1 LSGKGKGLSHFYDD
15 GHVRSSF
22 KAIYTVLAMIHYRV
36 SYENPLTFYL
46 QIELTLDVA
55 ADATAPLE
63 LQLPAWRPG
72 RYELQN
78 FAQKIQKVVVE
89 DAATGQPLP
98 YRKLTKDRW
107 EVPNAASRTIRV
119 RYNFY
124 AHQMDAGGSW
134 LDETQLYL
142 NPVQALMY
150 AEDWQLEEC
159 ELTLVLP
166 ENWQV
171 ACGLKQT
178 APNVFSAKD
187 FDQLADSPLIASP
200 TLTHQQYEAG
210 GLPFH
215 VWVQGEALVNWPK
228 LLADFKAF
236 SEEQLALFG
245 GFPVA
250 DYHFLNQFLPYKH
263 YHGVEHNNSTV
274 ITLGPAELIMS
285 EGLYKELLGVSC
297 HELFHTWNIKSIRPA
312 EMQPYDYSR
321 ENYFRTC
328 FIAEGITTYYGEY
341 LLARSHVRTPAQ
353 YFEELNIVLRKHYD
367 DAGGEN
373 LSLADASMDLWL
385 DGYKPGVPDRKVSVY
400 HKGALAA
407 LILDLTIRQ
416 LSGHA
421 RSLDDVMRQL
431 YEEFGKTG
439 IGYTEADYVR
449 IVNEVAGRDMHTYFD
464 KFIYGTAPLQEPLD
478 RVLHTV
484 GCQLLV
490 GENASASEGQFG
502 FRTVVKNERTE
513 VTAIWPNSPAAA
525 ALTVDDEIVA
535 VNGRRVDMNLQ
546 SLLSSGESTYEVSVF
561 RQNRLLT
568 VALAAT
574 PGVSFGQRYAIDKL
588 ETADAA
594 QQRGFQQWLGWEF

>member
-1 LSGKGKGLSHFYDD
+1 
-15 GHVRSSF
+15 
-22 KAIYTVLAMIHYRV
+22 MIHYHV

-46 QIELTLDVA
+46 QIQLTLDVA
-55 ADATAPLE
+55 AAATAPLE

-78 FAQKIQKVVVE
+78 FAQKLQKVAVA
-89 DAATGQPLP
+89 DASTGEPLP

-107 EVPNAASRTIRV
+107 EVPNAAGRTVRV

-150 AEDWQLEEC
+150 AEGRQLEPC
-159 ELTLVLP
+159 ELTLALP
-166 ENWQV
+166 EGWQV

-178 APNVFSAKD
+178 APNVLSAKD

-200 TLTHQQYEAG
+200 TLTHQKYEAG

-215 VWVQGEALVNWPK
+215 VWVQGEAALNWPK

-236 SEEQLALFG
+236 SEEQLTLFG
-245 GFPVA
+245 GFPVS

-274 ITLGPAELIMS
+274 ITLGPAELVMS

-353 YFEELNIVLRKHYD
+353 YFEELNTVLRKHYD

-373 LSLADASMDLWL
+373 GSLADASMDLWL

-400 HKGALAA
+400 HKGALVAM
-407 LILDLTIRQ
+407 LLDLTIRQ

-421 RSLDDVMRQL
+421 RSLDDVMRRL

-449 IVNEVAGRDMHTYFD
+449 IVTEVAGRDMHAYFD
-464 KFIYGTAPLQEPLD
+464 KFIYGTTPLQEPLD

-484 GCQLLV
+484 GCQLLL
-490 GENASASEGQFG
+490 GENASASEGHFG

-513 VTAIWPNSPAAA
+513 VAAIWPNSPAAA
-525 ALTVDDEIVA
+525 FLTVDDEIVA
-535 VNGRRVDMNLQ
+535 VNSRRVDMNLQ
-546 SLLSSGESTYEVSVF
+546 SLLSTGALAYEVSVF
-561 RQNRLLT
+561 RQNRLLMVT
-568 VALAAT
+568 LAAT
-574 PGVSFGQRYAIDKL
+574 SGVRFGQRYAIDKL
-588 ETADAA
+588 KTADAA
-594 QQRGFQQWLGWEF
+594 QQRGFQQWLEWNF

>member
-1 LSGKGKGLSHFYDD
+1 
-15 GHVRSSF
+15 
-22 KAIYTVLAMIHYRV
+22 MIHYHV

-46 QIELTLDVA
+46 QIQLTLDVD

-78 FAQKIQKVVVE
+78 FAQKLQKVEVL
-89 DAATGQPLP
+89 DATTNQPLP

-107 EVPNAASRTIRV
+107 EVADVAGRTVRV

-134 LDETQLYL
+134 LDETQIYL

-150 AEDWQLEEC
+150 AEGRQQEVC
-159 ELTLVLP
+159 ELTLALP
-166 ENWQV
+166 DGWQV
-171 ACGLKQT
+171 ACGLVQT
-178 APNVFSAKD
+178 APNTLQASD
-187 FDQLADSPLIASP
+187 FDHLADSPLIASP
-200 TLTHQQYEAG
+200 TLVHQEYEAG

-215 VWVQGEALVNWPK
+215 VWVQGDARVNWRQ
-228 LLADFKAF
+228 LLSDFKAF
-236 SEEQLALFG
+236 SEEQLKLFG

-353 YFEELNIVLRKHYD
+353 YFEELNAVLRKHYD

-373 LSLADASMDLWL
+373 GSLADASMDLWL

-407 LILDLTIRQ
+407 LLLDLTLRQ
-416 LSGHA
+416 LAGHT
-421 RSLDDVMRQL
+421 RSLDDVMRRL
-431 YEEFGKTG
+431 YEEFGKTS

-449 IVNEVAGRDMHTYFD
+449 IVNEVAERDMHAYFD

-478 RVLHTV
+478 RVLRTV

-490 GENASASEGQFG
+490 AENTSASEGIFG
-502 FRTVVKNERTE
+502 FRTAVKNERTE
-513 VTAIWPNSPAAA
+513 VTGIWPNSPAAV

-535 VNGRRVDMNLQ
+535 VNSRRVDMNLQ
-546 SLLSSGESTYEVSVF
+546 ILLSTDATAYEVSVF

-568 VALAAT
+568 VTLAAT

-594 QQRGFQQWLGWEF
+594 QQRGYQQWLGWEF

>member
-1 LSGKGKGLSHFYDD
+1 MQEQVHKLKYALPF
-15 GHVRSSF
+15 
-22 KAIYTVLAMIHYRV
+22 MIHYHV

-55 ADATAPLE
+55 ADAPAPLE

-78 FAQKIQKVVVE
+78 FAQKIQRVTIE
-89 DAATGQPLP
+89 DAATNQLLP

-107 EVPNAASRTIRV
+107 AVADTAGRRVRV

-134 LDETQLYL
+134 LDESQLYL

-150 AEDWQLEEC
+150 AEGRQQEAC
-159 ELTLVLP
+159 ELTLALP
-166 ENWQV
+166 EGWQI
-171 ACGLKQT
+171 ACGLPQT
-178 APNVFSAKD
+178 APNTLAAQN
-187 FDQLADSPLIASP
+187 FDHLADSPLIASP
-200 TLTHQQYEAG
+200 TLVHQEYEAG

-215 VWVQGEALVNWPK
+215 VWVQGEAALNWPRI
-228 LLADFKAF
+228 LADFRAF

-321 ENYFRTC
+321 ENYFRSC

-341 LLARSHVRTPAQ
+341 LLARSQVRTPAQ
-353 YFEELNIVLRKHYD
+353 YFEELSTVLRRHYD
-367 DAGGEN
+367 DGGGEN

-385 DGYKPGVPDRKVSVY
+385 DGYKAGVPDRKVSVY
-400 HKGALAA
+400 HKGALTA
-407 LILDLTIRQ
+407 LILDLTLRQ

-421 RSLDDVMRQL
+421 RSLDDVMRRL
-431 YEEFGKTG
+431 YQEFGQTG
-439 IGYTEADYVR
+439 IGYTEADYIR
-449 IVNEVAGRDMHTYFD
+449 IVNEVAGRDMHAYFD
-464 KFIYGTAPLQEPLD
+464 KFIYGMAPLTESLD
-478 RVLHTV
+478 KVLRTV
-484 GCQLLV
+484 GCHLLV
-490 GENASASEGQFG
+490 AENTSASEGVFG
-502 FRTVVKNERTE
+502 FRTMVRNERTE
-513 VTAIWPNSPAAA
+513 VTAIWPGSPAAA
-525 ALTVDDEIVA
+525 CFTVDDEVVA

-546 SLLSSGESTYEVSVF
+546 SLLSSNAAQYEVSVF

-568 VALAAT
+568 VSLVAK
-574 PGVSFGQRYAIDKL
+574 PGMSFGQRYAVDKL
-588 ETADAA
+588 ETADTA
-594 QQRGFQQWLGWEF
+594 QQKGFSQWLGWNF

>member
-1 LSGKGKGLSHFYDD
+1 
-15 GHVRSSF
+15 
-22 KAIYTVLAMIHYRV
+22 MIHYRV

-46 QIELTLDVA
+46 QIELTLAVA
-55 ADATAPLE
+55 ADAQAPLE

-78 FAQKIQKVVVE
+78 FAQKIQRVVME
-89 DAATGQPLP
+89 DAATNEPLP

-107 EVPNAASRTIRV
+107 EVPNATGRTVRV

-134 LDETQLYL
+134 LDESQLYL
-142 NPVQALMY
+142 NPVQALLY
-150 AEDWQLEEC
+150 AEGRQLEEC
-159 ELTLVLP
+159 ELTLALP
-166 ENWQV
+166 ESWQV
-171 ACGLKQT
+171 ACGLPQT
-178 APNVFSAKD
+178 APNVLAAKD

-215 VWVQGEALVNWPK
+215 VWVQGEALVSWPK

-236 SEEQLALFG
+236 SEEQLMLFG

-341 LLARSHVRTPAQ
+341 LLARSHVRSPAQ
-353 YFEELNIVLRKHYD
+353 YFEELNTVLHKHYD
-367 DAGGEN
+367 DGGGEN
-373 LSLADASMDLWL
+373 GSLADASMDLWL

-400 HKGALAA
+400 HKGALVAM
-407 LILDLTIRQ
+407 LLDLTIRQ

-421 RSLDDVMRQL
+421 RSLDDVMRRL

-449 IVNEVAGRDMHTYFD
+449 LVNEVASRDMHAYFD
-464 KFIYGTAPLQEPLD
+464 KFIYGTAPLLEPLN

-502 FRTVVKNERTE
+502 FRTVVKHERTE
-513 VTAIWPNSPAAA
+513 VTSIWPSSPAAT

-546 SLLSSGESTYEVSVF
+546 SLLSTGADSYEVSVF

-568 VALAAT
+568 VKLTAT
-574 PGVSFGQRYAIDKL
+574 PGVRFGQHYAIDKL

-594 QQRGFQQWLGWEF
+594 QQRGYQQWLGWAF

>member
-1 LSGKGKGLSHFYDD
+1 
-15 GHVRSSF
+15 
-22 KAIYTVLAMIHYRV
+22 MIHYHV

-46 QIELTLDVA
+46 RIQLTLDVA
-55 ADATAPLE
+55 AEATAPLA

-78 FAQKIQKVVVE
+78 FAQKIQRVE
-89 DAATGQPLP
+89 IIDVSTNQPLP

-107 EVPNAASRTIRV
+107 EVANAAGRTVRV

-150 AEDWQLEEC
+150 ADGRQREAC
-159 ELTLVLP
+159 ELTLALP
-166 ENWQV
+166 AGWHI
-171 ACGLKQT
+171 ACGLLQT
-178 APNVFSAKD
+178 APNTLGATD
-187 FDQLADSPLIASP
+187 FDHLADSPLIASP
-200 TLTHQQYEAG
+200 TLMHQEYEADG
-210 GLPFH
+210 VPFH
-215 VWVQGEALVNWPK
+215 VWVQGEAALIWPRI
-228 LLADFKAF
+228 LTDFKAF
-236 SEEQLALFG
+236 SEEQLKLFG

-341 LLARSHVRTPAQ
+341 LLARSHVRTPVQ
-353 YFEELNIVLRKHYD
+353 YFEELNTVLRKHYD

-373 LSLADASMDLWL
+373 GSLADASMDLWL

-407 LILDLTIRQ
+407 LILDLTLRQ
-416 LSGHA
+416 LSSHA
-421 RSLDDVMRQL
+421 RSLDDVMRRL

-439 IGYTEADYVR
+439 IGYTEADYIR
-449 IVNEVAGRDMHTYFD
+449 IVSEVAGRDMHAYFD
-464 KFIYGTAPLQEPLD
+464 KFIYGTAPLAEPLNK
-478 RVLHTV
+478 VLYTV
-484 GCQLLV
+484 GCQLTV
-490 GENASASEGQFG
+490 AQNASASEGIFG
-502 FRTVVKNERTE
+502 FRTMVKNERTE
-513 VTAIWPNSPAAA
+513 VAAIWPDSPAAT
-525 ALTVDDEIVA
+525 ALAVDDEIIA

-546 SLLSSGESTYEVSVF
+546 SLLSSGTSAYELSVF
-561 RQNRLLT
+561 RQSRLLT
-568 VALAAT
+568 VTLAAL
-574 PGVSFGQRYAIDKL
+574 PGAGFGQRYAVEKL
-588 ETADAA
+588 ATADTA
-594 QQRGFQQWLGWEF
+594 QQRGFQQWLNWEF

>member
-1 LSGKGKGLSHFYDD
+1 
-15 GHVRSSF
+15 
-22 KAIYTVLAMIHYRV
+22 MIHYRV

-46 QIELTLDVA
+46 QIQLTLDVT
-55 ADATAPLE
+55 ADAPAPLE

-78 FAQKIQKVVVE
+78 FAQKLQRVVIE
-89 DAATGQPLP
+89 DAITHQPLP

-107 EVPNAASRTIRV
+107 AVPNAAGRTVRV
-119 RYNFY
+119 HYNFY

-134 LDETQLYL
+134 LDESQLYL

-150 AEDWQLEEC
+150 AEGRQHEAC
-159 ELTLVLP
+159 ELELVLP
-166 ENWQV
+166 EGWQI
-171 ACGLKQT
+171 ACGLPQT
-178 APNVFSAKD
+178 APNTLAAQN

-200 TLTHQQYEAG
+200 TLLHQEYEAG
-210 GLPFH
+210 GRPFH
-215 VWVQGEALVNWPK
+215 IWVQGEAALDWPQI
-228 LLADFKAF
+228 LTDFKAF
-236 SEEQLALFG
+236 SEEQLRLFG
-245 GFPVA
+245 GLPVA

-263 YHGVEHNNSTV
+263 YHGVEHHNSTV
-274 ITLGPAELIMS
+274 ITLGPAELVMS

-312 EMQPYDYSR
+312 ELQPYDYSR

-353 YFEELNIVLRKHYD
+353 YFEELNTVLRRHYD
-367 DAGGEN
+367 DAGSQN

-385 DGYKPGVPDRKVSVY
+385 DGYKAGVPDRKVSVY

-407 LILDLTIRQ
+407 LILDLTLRQ

-421 RSLDDVMRQL
+421 RSLDDVMRRL
-431 YEEFGKTG
+431 YEEFGQTG

-449 IVNEVAGRDMHTYFD
+449 IVEEVAGRQMQAYFD
-464 KFIYGTAPLQEPLD
+464 RFIYGTAPLAEPLD
-478 RVLHTV
+478 KVLRTV

-490 GENASASEGQFG
+490 AENASASEGLFG
-502 FRTVVKNERTE
+502 FRTVVRNERTE
-513 VTAIWPNSPAAA
+513 VTDIWPNSPAAA

-546 SLLSSGESTYEVSVF
+546 SLLSSGAAEFELSVF
-561 RQNRLLT
+561 RQSRLLT
-568 VALAAT
+568 VHLAVM
-574 PGVSFGQRYAIDKL
+574 PGVTFGQRYAVDRL
-588 ETADAA
+588 ETATTA
-594 QQRGFQQWLGWEF
+594 QQLGFQQWLGWEF

>member
-1 LSGKGKGLSHFYDD
+1 
-15 GHVRSSF
+15 
-22 KAIYTVLAMIHYRV
+22 MIHYHV

-46 QIELTLDVA
+46 QIQLTLDVD
-55 ADATAPLE
+55 ADSTAPLE

-78 FAQKIQKVVVE
+78 FAQKLQKVEVL
-89 DAATGQPLP
+89 DATTNQPLP

-107 EVPNAASRTIRV
+107 EVADVAGRTVRV

-150 AEDWQLEEC
+150 AEGRQQEVC
-159 ELTLVLP
+159 ELTLALP
-166 ENWQV
+166 DGWQV
-171 ACGLKQT
+171 ACGLVQT
-178 APNVFSAKD
+178 APNTLQASD
-187 FDQLADSPLIASP
+187 FDHLADSPLIASP
-200 TLTHQQYEAG
+200 TLVHQEYEAG

-215 VWVQGEALVNWPK
+215 VWVQGDARVNWRQ
-228 LLADFKAF
+228 LLSDFKAF
-236 SEEQLALFG
+236 SEEQLKLFG

-353 YFEELNIVLRKHYD
+353 YFEKLNAVLRKHYD
-367 DAGGEN
+367 DAGGKN
-373 LSLADASMDLWL
+373 GSLADASMDLWL

-407 LILDLTIRQ
+407 LILDLTLRQ
-416 LSGHA
+416 LFGHT
-421 RSLDDVMRQL
+421 RSLDDVMRRL
-431 YEEFGKTG
+431 YEEFGKTS

-449 IVNEVAGRDMHTYFD
+449 LVNEVAGRDMHAYFD
-464 KFIYGTAPLQEPLD
+464 KFIYGTAPLLEPLD
-478 RVLHTV
+478 RVLRTV

-490 GENASASEGQFG
+490 GENASASEGSFG

-513 VTAIWPNSPAAA
+513 VTAIWPNSPAAT

-546 SLLSSGESTYEVSVF
+546 RLLSTGAPAYEVSIF

-568 VALAAT
+568 VTLAVT
-574 PGVSFGQRYAIDKL
+574 PGISFGQHYAIDKL
-588 ETADAA
+588 EMADKA
-594 QQRGFQQWLGWEF
+594 QQRGFQRWLGWAF

>member
-1 LSGKGKGLSHFYDD
+1 
-15 GHVRSSF
+15 
-22 KAIYTVLAMIHYRV
+22 MIQYRV

-46 QIELTLDVA
+46 QIELTLTVA
-55 ADATAPLE
+55 AEADGPLP

-78 FAQKIQKVVVE
+78 FAQKIQRVVME
-89 DAATGQPLP
+89 DAETGEALP
-98 YRKLTKDRW
+98 YRKTTKDRW
-107 EVPNAASRTIRV
+107 EVPGAAGRTVRV

-134 LDETQLYL
+134 LDENQLYL

-150 AEDWQLEEC
+150 ADGRQDEPC
-159 ELTLVLP
+159 ELTLAVP
-166 ENWQV
+166 EGWEI
-171 ACGLKQT
+171 ACGLPRT
-178 APNVFSAKD
+178 GNVLSAKD
-187 FDQLADSPLIASP
+187 FDQLADAPLIASP
-200 TLTHQQYEAG
+200 TLAHHEYEAG

-215 VWVQGEALVNWPK
+215 IWVQGEAALNWPRI
-228 LLADFKAF
+228 LADFKAF
-236 SEEQLALFG
+236 SEEQLRLFG
-245 GFPVA
+245 SFPVA

-263 YHGVEHNNSTV
+263 YHGVEHHNSTV

-341 LLARSHVRTPAQ
+341 LLARSHVRTPSQ

-367 DAGGEN
+367 DAGGDN

-407 LILDLTIRQ
+407 LLLDLTLRQ
-416 LSGHA
+416 LSGHE
-421 RSLDDVMRQL
+421 RSLDDVMRRL

-439 IGYTEADYVR
+439 IGYTEDDYQR
-449 IVNEVAGRDMHTYFD
+449 IVTDVAGRDMQTYFD
-464 KFIYGTAPLQEPLD
+464 KFIYGTAPLQEPLN

-490 GENASASEGQFG
+490 GENASASEGTFG

-513 VTAIWPNSPAAA
+513 VTGIWPGSPAAA
-525 ALTVDDEIVA
+525 VLTVDDEIVA
-535 VNGRRVDMNLQ
+535 VDGRRVDMNLQ
-546 SLLSSGESTYEVSVF
+546 MLLGSGQPRYAITVF
-561 RQNRLLT
+561 RQHRLLT
-568 VALAAT
+568 VELAAT
-574 PGVSFGQRYAIDKL
+574 PSTTFGPRYSINKL

>member
-1 LSGKGKGLSHFYDD
+1 M
-15 GHVRSSF
+15 
-22 KAIYTVLAMIHYRV
+22 IYYRV
-36 SYENPLTFYL
+36 SYENPLTYYL

-55 ADATAPLE
+55 AGASAPLE

-78 FAQKIQKVVVE
+78 FAQKLQQVVVE

-98 YRKLTKDRW
+98 TRKRTKDRW
-107 EVPNAASRTIRV
+107 EVADAAGHTVRV
-119 RYNFY
+119 RYRFY

-150 AEDWQLEEC
+150 AEGRQLEEC
-159 ELTLVLP
+159 ELTLALP
-166 ENWQV
+166 EGWQV
-171 ACGLKQT
+171 ACGLQQT
-178 APNVFSAKD
+178 TPNVLYAKD
-187 FDQLADSPLIASP
+187 FDHLADSPLIASP

-215 VWVQGEALVNWPK
+215 VWVQGEALMNWPK
-228 LLADFKAF
+228 LLADFQAF
-236 SEEQLALFG
+236 TEEQLTLFG

-250 DYHFLNQFLPYKH
+250 DYHFLNQFLSYKH
-263 YHGVEHNNSTV
+263 YHGVEHGNSTV

-341 LLARSHVRTPAQ
+341 LLARSHVRTPEQ
-353 YFEELNIVLRKHYD
+353 YFEELNAVLRKHYD
-367 DAGGEN
+367 DAGGDN

-407 LILDLTIRQ
+407 LILDLTLRQ

-421 RSLDDVMRQL
+421 RSLDDVMRRL

-439 IGYTEADYVR
+439 VGYTEADYIR
-449 IVNEVAGRDMHTYFD
+449 LVNEVAGRDMHAYFD
-464 KFIYGTAPLQEPLD
+464 KFIYGTAPLAEPLA

-490 GENASASEGQFG
+490 GENASASESIFG
-502 FRTVVKNERTE
+502 FRTGGKNERTE

-535 VNGRRVDMNLQ
+535 VNGRRVDLNLQ
-546 SLLSSGESTYEVSVF
+546 SLLSSGAAQFEVSVF
-561 RQNRLLT
+561 RQNKLLT
-568 VALAAT
+568 VVLAAG
-574 PGVSFGQRYAIDKL
+574 PGANFGPRYAVARL

-594 QQRGFQQWLGWEF
+594 QQHGFQQWLGWAF

>member
-1 LSGKGKGLSHFYDD
+1 
-15 GHVRSSF
+15 
-22 KAIYTVLAMIHYRV
+22 MIHYQV
-36 SYENPLTFYL
+36 SFENPLTFYL
-46 QIELTLDVA
+46 QIEIKLDVA
-55 ADATAPLE
+55 AEATAPLE

-78 FAQKIQKVVVE
+78 FAQKIQKVEVF
-89 DAATGQPLP
+89 DAATSQPLP
-98 YRKLTKDRW
+98 FRKLTKDRW
-107 EVPNAASRTIRV
+107 EVPNAAGRSVRV

-134 LDETQLYL
+134 LDESQLYL

-150 AEDWQLEEC
+150 VEGRQEEAC
-159 ELTLVLP
+159 ELTLVTP
-166 ENWQV
+166 EGWQI
-171 ACGLKQT
+171 ACGLPQT
-178 APNVFSAKD
+178 SANVLAAQD
-187 FDQLADSPLIASP
+187 FDHLADSPLIASP
-200 TLTHQQYEAG
+200 TLVHQEYEAG

-215 VWVQGEALVNWPK
+215 IWVQGEAELDWPQI
-228 LLADFKAF
+228 LADFKAF
-236 SEEQLALFG
+236 SEVQLQLFG

-263 YHGVEHNNSTV
+263 YHGVEHYNSTV
-274 ITLGPAELIMS
+274 ITLGPADQIMS

-353 YFEELNIVLRKHYD
+353 YFEELNTVLRKHFD

-385 DGYKPGVPDRKVSVY
+385 DGYKSGVPDRKVSVY

-421 RSLDDVMRQL
+421 RSLDDVMRRL

-439 IGYTEADYVR
+439 IGYTEADYIR
-449 IVNEVAGRDMHTYFD
+449 IVKEVAGRDMQAYFD
-464 KFIYGTAPLQEPLD
+464 KFIYGTAPLTEPLNK
-478 RVLHTV
+478 VLHTV
-484 GCQLLV
+484 GCQLLID
-490 GENASASEGQFG
+490 ENDSASEGTFG

-513 VTAIWPNSPAAA
+513 VSNIWPNSPAAA

-535 VNGRRVDMNLQ
+535 VNGRRVHMNLH
-546 SLLSSGESTYEVSVF
+546 SVLNNGASSYEISVF

-568 VALAAT
+568 VTLTAL
-574 PGVSFGQRYAIDKL
+574 PGKSYGQRYAIDKL
-588 ETADAA
+588 EKADTA
-594 QQRGFQQWLGWEF
+594 QQEGFKKWLGWDF

>member
-1 LSGKGKGLSHFYDD
+1 
-15 GHVRSSF
+15 
-22 KAIYTVLAMIHYRV
+22 MIHYRV
-36 SYENPLTFYL
+36 SFENPLTFYL
-46 QIELTLDVA
+46 QIELTLEVPA
-55 ADATAPLE
+55 GATAPLE

-78 FAQKIQKVVVE
+78 FAQKIQKVEVF
-89 DAATGQPLP
+89 DGATGQPLP
-98 YRKLTKDRW
+98 CRKLTKDRW
-107 EVPNAASRTIRV
+107 EVAHAAGRTVRV

-134 LDETQLYL
+134 LDESQLYL

-150 AEDWQLEEC
+150 AEGRQHEAC
-159 ELTLVLP
+159 ELTLDVP
-166 ENWQV
+166 EGWEV
-171 ACGLKQT
+171 ACGLQQSEEGKLL
-178 APNVFSAKD
+178 AKD
-187 FDQLADSPLIASP
+187 FDQLADAPLIASP
-200 TLTHQQYEAG
+200 TLQHHTYEAG

-215 VWVQGEALVNWPK
+215 VWAQGADAVVNWPR
-228 LLADFKAF
+228 LLKDFKDF
-236 SEEQLALFG
+236 SEEQIALFG

-263 YHGVEHNNSTV
+263 YHGVEHHNSTV
-274 ITLGPAELIMS
+274 ITLGPAELLMS

-353 YFEELNIVLRKHYD
+353 YFEELNGVLRKHYD
-367 DAGGEN
+367 DAGGDN

-407 LILDLTIRQ
+407 LILDLTLRQ

-421 RSLDDVMRQL
+421 RSLDDVMRRL
-431 YEEFGKTG
+431 YKEFGQTG
-439 IGYTEADYVR
+439 IGYSEADYVR
-449 IVNEVAGRDMHTYFD
+449 LVNDVAGRDMQAYFD

-478 RVLHTV
+478 RVLRTV

-490 GENASASEGQFG
+490 GQNASASEGVFG
-502 FRTVVKNERTE
+502 FRTAVKNERTE
-513 VTAIWPNSPAAA
+513 VTAIWPGSPAAA
-525 ALTVDDEIVA
+525 ALTMDDEIAA

-546 SLLSSGESTYEVSVF
+546 SLLSSSAPAYEVSVF

-568 VALAAT
+568 VSLAAT
-574 PGVSFGQRYAIDKL
+574 PGIGFGQRYAINKL

>member
-1 LSGKGKGLSHFYDD
+1 
-15 GHVRSSF
+15 
-22 KAIYTVLAMIHYRV
+22 MIQYQV
-36 SYENPLTFYL
+36 SYKNPLTFYV
-46 QIELTLDVA
+46 QIQLTLQVA
-55 ADATAPLE
+55 VDAPAPLE

-78 FAQKIQKVVVE
+78 FAQKIQQVE
-89 DAATGQPLP
+89 ITDATTNQLLP

-107 EVPNAASRTIRV
+107 AVADAAGRTVRV

-134 LDETQLYL
+134 LDESQLYL

-150 AEDWQLEEC
+150 VEGRQQEAC
-159 ELTLVLP
+159 ELTLAVP
-166 ENWQV
+166 EGWQV
-171 ACGLKQT
+171 ACGLPQT
-178 APNVFSAKD
+178 APNVLTAGN
-187 FDQLADSPLIASP
+187 FDHLADSPLIASP
-200 TLTHQQYEAG
+200 TLVHHEYEAG

-215 VWVQGEALVNWPK
+215 IWVQGEAALNWPRI
-228 LLADFKAF
+228 LTDFKAF
-236 SEEQLALFG
+236 SEEQLQLFG

-263 YHGVEHNNSTV
+263 YHGVEHGNSTV
-274 ITLGPAELIMS
+274 IVLGPGEQIMT
-285 EGLYKELLGVSC
+285 EALYKELLGVSC
-297 HELFHTWNIKSIRPA
+297 HELFHAWNIKSIRPA

-321 ENYFRTC
+321 ENYFCTC

-353 YFEELNIVLRKHYD
+353 YFEELNTVLRKHYD
-367 DAGGEN
+367 DAGGQH

-400 HKGALAA
+400 HKGSLVA
-407 LILDLTIRQ
+407 LILDLTLRQ

-421 RSLDDVMRQL
+421 RSLDDVMRRL

-439 IGYTEADYVR
+439 VGYTEADYVR
-449 IVNEVAGRDMHTYFD
+449 IVEEVAGRSMQAYFD
-464 KFIYGTAPLQEPLD
+464 KFIYGTAPLVDSLD
-478 RVLHTV
+478 KVLHTV
-484 GCQLLV
+484 GCQLLIA
-490 GENASASEGQFG
+490 ENASASEGIFG
-502 FRTVVKNERTE
+502 FRTGMKNERTE
-513 VTAIWPNSPAAA
+513 VVAIWPASPASAV
-525 ALTVDDEIVA
+525 LTIDDEILA

-546 SLLSSGESTYEVSVF
+546 VLLSSGEPTYEITVF

-568 VALAAT
+568 VSLT
-574 PGVSFGQRYAIDKL
+574 VLPGVTFGQRYAVDKL

-594 QQRGFQQWLGWEF
+594 QQRGFQQWLKWDS

>member
-1 LSGKGKGLSHFYDD
+1 
-15 GHVRSSF
+15 
-22 KAIYTVLAMIHYRV
+22 MIQYRV
-36 SYENPLTFYL
+36 SFENPLTFYL
-46 QIELTLDVA
+46 QIELTLDVPA
-55 ADATAPLE
+55 GTTTPLE

-78 FAQKIQKVVVE
+78 FAQKIQKVAVF
-89 DAATGQPLP
+89 DAATNQPLP

-107 EVPNAASRTIRV
+107 EVASAAGRTVRV

-134 LDETQLYL
+134 LDESQLYL

-150 AEDWQLEEC
+150 AEGRQEEAC
-159 ELTLVLP
+159 ELTLAIP
-166 ENWQV
+166 EGWQI
-171 ACGLKQT
+171 ACGLPQT
-178 APNVFSAKD
+178 APNVLAAQN
-187 FDQLADSPLIASP
+187 FDQLADAPLIASP
-200 TLTHQQYEAG
+200 TLTHQEYEAG

-215 VWVQGEALVNWPK
+215 IWVQGEALVNWPQ

-236 SEEQLALFG
+236 SEEQLTLFG

-341 LLARSHVRTPAQ
+341 LLARSHVHTPEQ
-353 YFEELNIVLRKHYD
+353 YFEELNAVLRKHFD
-367 DAGGEN
+367 DAGSEN

-400 HKGALAA
+400 HKGALVA
-407 LILDLTIRQ
+407 LILDLTLRQ

-421 RSLDDVMRQL
+421 RSLDDVMRRL
-431 YEEFGKTG
+431 YEEFGKTN
-439 IGYTEADYVR
+439 IGYTEADYIR
-449 IVNEVAGRDMHTYFD
+449 LVNEVAGRDMQAYFD
-464 KFIYGTAPLQEPLD
+464 KFIYGGAALQEPLD
-478 RVLHTV
+478 RVLRTV

-490 GENASASEGQFG
+490 GENGSASEGTFG

-513 VTAIWPNSPAAA
+513 VSAIWPGSPAAA

-546 SLLSSGESTYEVSVF
+546 SLLSNDAAGYEMSVF

-568 VALAAT
+568 VSLAAV
-574 PGVSFGQRYAIDKL
+574 PGVSFGQRYAVGKL

-594 QQRGFQQWLGWEF
+594 QQAGFSKWLGWIF